1 MVQIKTS
8 RLISAKQLSKPIL
21 TYRQLDFW
29 ETNFNEIRIKI
40 QQISFMERNLKYR
53 LQNGHFLSA
62 PVYQSTQTGIVY
74 FIAEDL
80 RTETVGKITVSNK

>member
-1 MVQIKTS
+1 
-8 RLISAKQLSKPIL
+8 
-21 TYRQLDFW
+21 
-29 ETNFNEIRIKI
+29 
-40 QQISFMERNLKYR
+40 MERNLKYR

-62 PVYQSTQTGIVY
+62 PMYQSTQTGIVY